1 MAIKSI
7 FSITIIFLLINSLHS
22 QNIQWR
28 GEDRKG
34 HYPEKELLKE
44 WPEAGPDLILEIND
58 IGNGYG
64 SPAVT
69 SDRIYIMGEIDSI
82 GKLFA
87 FDKSGKIIWENSYG
101 KEWTK
106 SFRGSRS
113 TPTIVNDLIYT
124 CSGLGEISCFQSE
137 DGKKLWSKDLKSD
150 FNGQYTYHGHS
161 ESPLISD
168 DKVYLVAGNA
178 DTNVV
183 ALNRFTG
190 DINWIC
196 KGKGE
201 RPAYNS
207 PNLIS
212 LKERNIIVVFSAY
225 HLMGIDAGTGELL
238 WTHEQTNMPVEE
250 RKPGYGDTHSN
261 TVYYETGYIY
271 YFAGDGNC
279 AVKLA
284 LSEDGKSIKEVWR
297 NSLFD
302 NYMGGIVKID
312 NYLYGGSTHKK
323 DLKAL
328 DSETGAY
335 TDSLKIGSGS
345 IITDENLL
353 YYYSYRGFVNLL
365 NPNSGKP
372 ELISS
377 FKITKGTKEHFSHPV
392 ISYGRLYLR
401 HGNVLLIYD
410 IKNKS
415 R

>member
-1 MAIKSI
+1 MSIKSI
-7 FSITIIFLLINSLHS
+7 FSITIIFLLINSLHAQS
-22 QNIQWR
+22 IQWR

-34 HYPEKELLKE
+34 HYPEKELMKE
-44 WPEAGPDLILEIND
+44 WPEGGPDLILEIND

-82 GKLFA
+82 GILFV
-87 FDKSGKIIWENSYG
+87 FDKSGKIIWKNSYG

-124 CSGLGEISCFQSE
+124 CSGLGEISCFQLE
-137 DGKKLWSKDLKSD
+137 DGKKLWSKDLKTD

-161 ESPLISD
+161 ESPLVSD

-183 ALNRFTG
+183 ALDRFTG
-190 DINWIC
+190 DTKWIC
-196 KGKGE
+196 KGKSE

-212 LKERNIIVVFSAY
+212 LKKRNIIVVFSAY

-261 TVYYETGYIY
+261 TVYYKDGYIY

-302 NYMGGIVKID
+302 NYMGGIVKIE

-323 DLKAL
+323 DLKVL

-365 NPNSGKP
+365 KPNSGKA

-377 FKITKGTKEHFSHPV
+377 FKISKGTKEHFSHPV
-392 ISYGRLYLR
+392 ISYGSLYLR

-410 IKNKS
+410 IRNTG